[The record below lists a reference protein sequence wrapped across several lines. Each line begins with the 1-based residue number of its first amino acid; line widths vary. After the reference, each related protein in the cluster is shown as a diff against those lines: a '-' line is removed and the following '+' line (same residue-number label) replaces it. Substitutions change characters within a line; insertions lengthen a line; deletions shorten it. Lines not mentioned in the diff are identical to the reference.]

1 MYYPI
6 VDRRI
11 FLVSESLE
19 FSKTLDNN
27 DHFWKVPIIYGP
39 GKLSPFT
46 LKIEFNSFASSI
58 KHKLIQRVYC

>member
-1 MYYPI
+1 MYYPV

-27 DHFWKVPIIYGP
+27 DQGP
-39 GKLSPFT
+39 VSRKSL
-46 LKIEFNSFASSI
+46 
-58 KHKLIQRVYC
+58 